1 MSLGVCVCIRVP
13 AFTALGYGKVNHNGA
28 WDVAVRLW
36 GTARPVFTAAAPC
49 SIPVST
55 GVRFQF
61 LRILSDT
68 YFPSADLLVLII
80 TFLVGVNSA
89 PS

>member
-1 MSLGVCVCIRVP
+1 MRLHLGSYFHSVGVREGESQRRVGRRRE
-13 AFTALGYGKVNHNGA
+13 TLGDGKACFHG
-28 WDVAVRLW
+28 
-36 GTARPVFTAAAPC
+36 GCPC
-49 SIPVST
+49 SVPVST
-55 GVRFQF
+55 GVWFQF